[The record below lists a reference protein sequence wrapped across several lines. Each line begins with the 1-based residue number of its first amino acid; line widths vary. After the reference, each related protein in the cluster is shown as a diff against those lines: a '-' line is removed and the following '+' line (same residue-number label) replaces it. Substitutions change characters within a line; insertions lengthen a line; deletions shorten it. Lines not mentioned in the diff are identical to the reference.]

1 MFLDLFGRVT
11 NTMSC
16 SEDYISSYNDA
27 CAGKS
32 SKLYGMDV
40 FAYTVLCLAHISP
53 LYDSQPSNVMTVLLP
68 LMASKGTP
76 LSRGVMI
83 PLLLDEN
90 PNTKSERRLKIRLC
104 TWMHSDL

>member
-1 MFLDLFGRVT
+1 
-11 NTMSC
+11 
-16 SEDYISSYNDA
+16 
-27 CAGKS
+27 
-32 SKLYGMDV
+32 MDV

-83 PLLLDEN
+83 KVLLDEN
-90 PNTKSERRLKIRLC
+90 QNKAENQTLHMDAFGFIITKKSKI
-104 TWMHSDL
+104 